1 MENLE
6 LKGIIRKVKNS
17 IDMLM
22 LNNIFA
28 GDGSMNLEA
37 TQSEKNSD
45 LLDSMKLSNM
55 WQWKENGPGES
66 ILSDEKRYVKLDF
79 CVQ

>member
-55 WQWKENGPGES
+55 
-66 ILSDEKRYVKLDF
+66 
-79 CVQ
+79 